1 MIVDKKD
8 ILQMLSEG
16 IDPSKIADEFVT
28 MLNEAV
34 VEQKE
39 AEAAAAQKQDQLEAA
54 AILLAAFESYVADYC
69 PRLAAE
75 VNANPDEEMTP
86 EDIIEIMDGLD
97 NAMVN
102 ADAMAEK
109 FQELGAALGDLFNLA
124 PMVAKPEEGYTP
136 VLPDNIHQ
144 FLSKN
149 GLL

>member
-8 ILQMLSEG
+8 ILQMLGEG
-16 IDPSKIADEFVT
+16 IDPAKIADDFVK

-34 VEQKE
+34 AEQRE
-39 AEAAAAQKQDQLEAA
+39 VEAAAAKKQDQLEAA

-75 VNANPDEEMTP
+75 VTANSEEEMTP
-86 EDIIEIMDGLD
+86 EDIIEIMDSLD
-97 NAMVN
+97 SAMVN

-124 PMVAKPEEGYTP
+124 PVVAKPEEGYTP